1 MLFNSIDFA
10 LFLPLV
16 FLLYWTVFSRTLR
29 LQNAFL
35 ILTGFVFY
43 GWWDWRF
50 LGLLIF
56 TSGTDYLVA
65 LGLERSADERRRKA
79 LLGVSLVANLGLLGF
94 FKYYD
99 FFITAFNDA
108 FTVMG
113 LPFGLRTLGLVLPV
127 GISFY
132 TFQSLSYTI
141 DVYRRQLPATKDPVT
156 FFAFVSFFPQMLAGP
171 IERARQMIPQF
182 EGGRTFSDA
191 AARDGLKQMLWG
203 LFKKVVIADSCALYV
218 DKVYDVPE
226 AMSGATLALA
236 TILFAFQIYGDF
248 SGYSDIAIGCA
259 RLFGFNLMRNF
270 AYPYFS
276 RDMAEFWRRWHIS
289 LSTWFRDYLYI
300 PLGGSRGSKLFSV
313 RNSIIVFVVSGFWH
327 GASWNFLIWGFL
339 NGLYFLP
346 LVLTDS
352 NRKHLGPVAEGR
364 WFPDLHELRGM
375 ITSFVLACMA
385 WVFFR
390 AHGLDNAIAVY
401 DAIFST
407 SLFTWPAFVAGA
419 DLNVT
424 FVALAVMLTLEWSA
438 RQEQHALQLSPR
450 TPGWMRWGI
459 YYGVVALIIAWA
471 PITEASFI
479 YFQF

>member
-1 MLFNSIDFA
+1 
-10 LFLPLV
+10 
-16 FLLYWTVFSRTLR
+16 
-29 LQNAFL
+29 
-35 ILTGFVFY
+35 
-43 GWWDWRF
+43 
-50 LGLLIF
+50 
-56 TSGTDYLVA
+56 
-65 LGLERSADERRRKA
+65 
-79 LLGVSLVANLGLLGF
+79 VANLGLLGF

-99 FFITAFNDA
+99 FFITAFHDA

-182 EGGRTFSDA
+182 EGGRTFSDT

-226 AMSGATLALA
+226 TMSGATLALA

-346 LVLTDS
+346 LVLTDR
-352 NRKHLGPVAEGR
+352 NRNNLGPVAEGR
-364 WFPDLHELRGM
+364 WFPDLREVRGM
-375 ITSFVLACMA
+375 ITSFLLACMA

-401 DAIFST
+401 DAIFSA
-407 SLFTWPAFVAGA
+407 SLFTVPAFVAGA

-424 FVALAVMLTLEWSA
+424 FAALAVMLTLEWSA
-438 RQEQHALQLSPR
+438 RQGQHALQLSPR
-450 TPGWMRWGI
+450 LPGWARWSI
-459 YYGVVALIIAWA
+459 YYGVVVLIIAWA